1 MMILW
6 MRQKYVKN
14 GIIKSKTLHLQG
26 VYINCQKLMSL
37 LWGKYQLDIVYFGN
51 FVLHMSS
58 HLSTTCKIPPTMKKS
73 LNITSWIN
81 GWFSAWTQ
89 NGDFSE
95 WKKNII
101 WQKYLSA
108 HVLRVVH
115 TKIYHNYIIG
125 VMLSF
130 VNGMSEF
137 LEGEVSLVCRKIIL
151 IHGRNPGFYY
161 LDLKRFKWGFP
172 EVLMKK

>member
-1 MMILW
+1 MLHALFCTSLVLQNKCWFLWSFCSKDILSCLPEISSYNSPW
-6 MRQKYVKN
+6 CCILPALN
-14 GIIKSKTLHLQG
+14 IQG
-26 VYINCQKLMSL
+26 VYINCQKLISL
-37 LWGKYQLDIVYFGN
+37 LGGKYQLNIVYFGI

-101 WQKYLSA
+101 WHKYLSA
-108 HVLRVVH
+108 HVFRVVH
-115 TKIYHNYIIG
+115 TKIYHNYIKG
-125 VMLSF
+125 VS
-130 VNGMSEF
+130 
-137 LEGEVSLVCRKIIL
+137 
-151 IHGRNPGFYY
+151 
-161 LDLKRFKWGFP
+161 
-172 EVLMKK
+172 